1 MSESLEALRNEM
13 FETMQR
19 MRQRRSTP
27 PLPPGITR
35 GEINALMML
44 SMMEARDEIARPG
57 MLAAC
62 SHATPGAVS
71 QTLKSLEEKGLI
83 VRRRGE
89 GDSRSVTIS
98 LTDAGHEFEKEGRR
112 LHDERFMHMLEFLG
126 EDDAR
131 EFVRIVNRMLE
142 FEESHPWK
150 RADEAAREEPHGSER
165 ACAAESAPCF
175 NPKPESKTTSC
186 SDSEAGQETAACSD
200 FKSNR
205 EAAAHLHTTS
215 SQAFEACPYPAS
227 RQASEA
233 HYHPASSQAS
243 AARKPRQSVAARNA
257 LCCEKE
263 GGEPCA

>member
-19 MRQRRSTP
+19 IRQRRSTP

-44 SMMEARDEIARPG
+44 SIMEARDEIVRPG

-98 LTDAGHEFEKEGRR
+98 LTNAGHEFEKEGRR

-150 RADEAAREEPHGSER
+150 RASGGMRCGGER
-165 ACAAESAPCF
+165 ACAAESVPC
-175 NPKPESKTTSC
+175 PDSAHGQESAVC
-186 SDSEAGQETAACSD
+186 SDSAIGRKFDFRFDSASNSTSETCCNSESSHASALRHPEQ
-200 FKSNR
+200 F
-205 EAAAHLHTTS
+205 AAAGS
-215 SQAFEACPYPAS
+215 GFRS
-227 RQASEA
+227 
-233 HYHPASSQAS
+233 
-243 AARKPRQSVAARNA
+243 
-257 LCCEKE
+257 EKE

>member
-98 LTDAGHEFEKEGRR
+98 LTDAAIKDGRYDAKGRENLLNLFDKDFEGTKAMLAAIPCRANVAGQINTDKGSGVTLGDWKDKSWDELDKAGK
-112 LHDERFMHMLEFLG
+112 LVELKDAAPDLYKSKFKERFG
-126 EDDAR
+126 
-131 EFVRIVNRMLE
+131 I
-142 FEESHPWK
+142 
-150 RADEAAREEPHGSER
+150 EP
-165 ACAAESAPCF
+165 
-175 NPKPESKTTSC
+175 N
-186 SDSEAGQETAACSD
+186 
-200 FKSNR
+200 
-205 EAAAHLHTTS
+205 L
-215 SQAFEACPYPAS
+215 
-227 RQASEA
+227 
-233 HYHPASSQAS
+233 
-243 AARKPRQSVAARNA
+243 
-257 LCCEKE
+257 
-263 GGEPCA
+263 

>member
-44 SMMEARDEIARPG
+44 SMMEAHGDAVRPG

-98 LTDAGHEFEKEGRR
+98 LTNAGREFEKEGRR

-150 RADEAAREEPHGSER
+150 RASGGMRCGGER
-165 ACAAESAPCF
+165 ACAAESVPC
-175 NPKPESKTTSC
+175 PDSAHGQESAVC
-186 SDSEAGQETAACSD
+186 SDSTIGQEPD
-200 FKSNR
+200 FRFDSASNSTSETCCNSESSHASASR
-205 EAAAHLHTTS
+205 HPERFAAAGS
-215 SQAFEACPYPAS
+215 GF
-227 RQASEA
+227 R
-233 HYHPASSQAS
+233 
-243 AARKPRQSVAARNA
+243 
-257 LCCEKE
+257 CEKE

>member
-89 GDSRSVTIS
+89 GDLS
-98 LTDAGHEFEKEGRR
+98 LRHDFPDRCGPRVRKRR
-112 LHDERFMHMLEFLG
+112 
-126 EDDAR
+126 
-131 EFVRIVNRMLE
+131 
-142 FEESHPWK
+142 P
-150 RADEAAREEPHGSER
+150 P
-165 ACAAESAPCF
+165 SA
-175 NPKPESKTTSC
+175 
-186 SDSEAGQETAACSD
+186 
-200 FKSNR
+200 
-205 EAAAHLHTTS
+205 
-215 SQAFEACPYPAS
+215 
-227 RQASEA
+227 
-233 HYHPASSQAS
+233 
-243 AARKPRQSVAARNA
+243 
-257 LCCEKE
+257 
-263 GGEPCA
+263 

>member
-44 SMMEARDEIARPG
+44 SIMEARGEVVRPG

-98 LTDAGHEFEKEGRR
+98 LTDTGHEFEKEGRR

-150 RADEAAREEPHGSER
+150 RASGGMRCGGER
-165 ACAAESAPCF
+165 ACAAESVP
-175 NPKPESKTTSC
+175 C
-186 SDSEAGQETAACSD
+186 SDSVHGQESAVCSD
-200 FKSNR
+200 STIGRESDFRFDSASNSTSETCCNSESSYASASCHPER
-205 EAAAHLHTTS
+205 FAAAGS
-215 SQAFEACPYPAS
+215 GFRS
-227 RQASEA
+227 
-233 HYHPASSQAS
+233 
-243 AARKPRQSVAARNA
+243 
-257 LCCEKE
+257 EKE

>member
-19 MRQRRSTP
+19 MRQRRSTL

-44 SMMEARDEIARPG
+44 SIMEAHGEVVRPG

-150 RADEAAREEPHGSER
+150 RASGGMRCRGER
-165 ACAAESAPCF
+165 ACAAESVPV
-175 NPKPESKTTSC
+175 P
-186 SDSEAGQETAACSD
+186 DSAHGQESAVCSGSTIGRESD
-200 FKSNR
+200 FRFDFASNSTSETCCNSESSHASASR
-205 EAAAHLHTTS
+205 HPERFAAAGS
-215 SQAFEACPYPAS
+215 GF
-227 RQASEA
+227 R
-233 HYHPASSQAS
+233 
-243 AARKPRQSVAARNA
+243 SV
-257 LCCEKE
+257 
-263 GGEPCA
+263 

>member
-44 SMMEARDEIARPG
+44 SMMEAHGDAVRPG

-150 RADEAAREEPHGSER
+150 RADEASREEPHGSER
-165 ACAAESAPCF
+165 ACAKGSAPGF
-175 NPKPESKTTSC
+175 NPRPESKTALC
-186 SDSEAGQETAACSD
+186 SDSETGQETAACSD
-200 FKSNR
+200 SGSNR

-215 SQAFEACPYPAS
+215 SQAFEANS
-227 RQASEA
+227 RSI
-233 HYHPASSQAS
+233 SSQVS
-243 AARKPRQSVAARNA
+243 ATCKPGQSVAAGSGFRS
-257 LCCEKE
+257 EKE

>member
-44 SMMEARDEIARPG
+44 SMMEAHGDAVRPG

-150 RADEAAREEPHGSER
+150 RASGGMCCGGER
-165 ACAAESAPCF
+165 ACAAESVPC
-175 NPKPESKTTSC
+175 PDSVHGQESAVC
-186 SDSEAGQETAACSD
+186 SDSTIGWESD
-200 FKSNR
+200 FRFDS
-205 EAAAHLHTTS
+205 ASSSTS
-215 SQAFEACPYPAS
+215 ETCCNSESSHASAS
-227 RQASEA
+227 R
-233 HYHPASSQAS
+233 HPERFG
-243 AARKPRQSVAARNA
+243 AAGSGFR
-257 LCCEKE
+257 CEKE

>member
-44 SMMEARDEIARPG
+44 SIMEARGEAVRPG

-98 LTDAGHEFEKEGRR
+98 LTNAGREFEKEGRR

-150 RADEAAREEPHGSER
+150 RASGGMRCGGER
-165 ACAAESAPCF
+165 ACAAESVPC
-175 NPKPESKTTSC
+175 PDSAHGQESAVC
-186 SDSEAGQETAACSD
+186 SDSAIGQEPD
-200 FKSNR
+200 FRFDSASNSTSETCCNSESSHASASR
-205 EAAAHLHTTS
+205 HPERFAAAGS
-215 SQAFEACPYPAS
+215 GF
-227 RQASEA
+227 R
-233 HYHPASSQAS
+233 
-243 AARKPRQSVAARNA
+243 
-257 LCCEKE
+257 CEKE

>member
-44 SMMEARDEIARPG
+44 SMMKARDEIARPG

-83 VRRRGE
+83 MRRRGE

-98 LTDAGHEFEKEGRR
+98 LTDAGHELEKEGRR

-150 RADEAAREEPHGSER
+150 RTSDGMRCEGER
-165 ACAAESAPCF
+165 ACVAESVPC
-175 NPKPESKTTSC
+175 PDSAHGQESAVC
-186 SDSEAGQETAACSD
+186 SDSTIGRESD
-200 FKSNR
+200 FRFDSASSSTSETCCNSESSHASALR
-205 EAAAHLHTTS
+205 HPEQFAAAGS
-215 SQAFEACPYPAS
+215 GFRS
-227 RQASEA
+227 
-233 HYHPASSQAS
+233 
-243 AARKPRQSVAARNA
+243 
-257 LCCEKE
+257 EKE

>member
-1 MSESLEALRNEM
+1 
-13 FETMQR
+13 

-98 LTDAGHEFEKEGRR
+98 LTNAGHEFEKEGRR

-150 RADEAAREEPHGSER
+150 RASGGMRCGGER
-165 ACAAESAPCF
+165 ACAAESVPC
-175 NPKPESKTTSC
+175 PDSAHGQESAVC
-186 SDSEAGQETAACSD
+186 SDSAIGQEPD
-200 FKSNR
+200 FRFDSASNSTSETCCNSESSHASALR
-205 EAAAHLHTTS
+205 HPEQFAAAGS
-215 SQAFEACPYPAS
+215 GFRS
-227 RQASEA
+227 
-233 HYHPASSQAS
+233 
-243 AARKPRQSVAARNA
+243 
-257 LCCEKE
+257 EKE

>member
-44 SMMEARDEIARPG
+44 SIIEAHGEVVRPG

-112 LHDERFMHMLEFLG
+112 LYDERFMHMLEFLG

-150 RADEAAREEPHGSER
+150 RASGGMRCGGER
-165 ACAAESAPCF
+165 ACAAESVPC
-175 NPKPESKTTSC
+175 PDSAHGQESAVC
-186 SDSEAGQETAACSD
+186 SDSTIGRESNFRFDSASNSTSETSCNSESSHASASRHPEQ
-200 FKSNR
+200 F
-205 EAAAHLHTTS
+205 AAAGS
-215 SQAFEACPYPAS
+215 GFRS
-227 RQASEA
+227 
-233 HYHPASSQAS
+233 
-243 AARKPRQSVAARNA
+243 
-257 LCCEKE
+257 EKE

>member
-1 MSESLEALRNEM
+1 
-13 FETMQR
+13 
-19 MRQRRSTP
+19 
-27 PLPPGITR
+27 
-35 GEINALMML
+35 
-44 SMMEARDEIARPG
+44 MEERDEIARPG

-89 GDSRSVTIS
+89 GDPCSVTIS

-150 RADEAAREEPHGSER
+150 RASGGMRCGGER
-165 ACAAESAPCF
+165 ACAAESVPC
-175 NPKPESKTTSC
+175 PDSAHGQESAVC
-186 SDSEAGQETAACSD
+186 SDSTIGRESD
-200 FKSNR
+200 FRFDS
-205 EAAAHLHTTS
+205 ASSSTS
-215 SQAFEACPYPAS
+215 ETCCNSESSHAPAS
-227 RQASEA
+227 R
-233 HYHPASSQAS
+233 HPERF
-243 AARKPRQSVAARNA
+243 AAAGSGFR
-257 LCCEKE
+257 CEKE

>member
-98 LTDAGHEFEKEGRR
+98 LTDTGHEFEKEGRR

-150 RADEAAREEPHGSER
+150 D
-165 ACAAESAPCF
+165 
-175 NPKPESKTTSC
+175 
-186 SDSEAGQETAACSD
+186 
-200 FKSNR
+200 
-205 EAAAHLHTTS
+205 AAAS
-215 SQAFEACPYPAS
+215 
-227 RQASEA
+227 
-233 HYHPASSQAS
+233 
-243 AARKPRQSVAARNA
+243 NA
-257 LCCEKE
+257 LHSEKE

>member
-98 LTDAGHEFEKEGRR
+98 LTDTGHEFEKEGRH

-150 RADEAAREEPHGSER
+150 RASGGMRCVGRE
-165 ACAAESAPCF
+165 
-175 NPKPESKTTSC
+175 
-186 SDSEAGQETAACSD
+186 SD
-200 FKSNR
+200 FRFDSASNSTSETCCNSESSHASASHHPER
-205 EAAAHLHTTS
+205 FAAAGS
-215 SQAFEACPYPAS
+215 GF
-227 RQASEA
+227 R
-233 HYHPASSQAS
+233 
-243 AARKPRQSVAARNA
+243 
-257 LCCEKE
+257 CEKE

>member
-44 SMMEARDEIARPG
+44 SMMEERDEIARPG

-89 GDSRSVTIS
+89 GDSRSVAIS

-150 RADEAAREEPHGSER
+150 D
-165 ACAAESAPCF
+165 
-175 NPKPESKTTSC
+175 
-186 SDSEAGQETAACSD
+186 
-200 FKSNR
+200 
-205 EAAAHLHTTS
+205 AAAS
-215 SQAFEACPYPAS
+215 
-227 RQASEA
+227 
-233 HYHPASSQAS
+233 
-243 AARKPRQSVAARNA
+243 NA

-263 GGEPCA
+263 GGEPCV

>member
-1 MSESLEALRNEM
+1 MSESLEALRSEM

-44 SMMEARDEIARPG
+44 SIIEAHGEVVRPG

-112 LHDERFMHMLEFLG
+112 LYDERFMHMLEFLG

-150 RADEAAREEPHGSER
+150 RASGGMRCGGEQ
-165 ACAAESAPCF
+165 ACAAESVPC
-175 NPKPESKTTSC
+175 PDSAHGQESAVC
-186 SDSEAGQETAACSD
+186 SDSTIGQESD
-200 FKSNR
+200 FRFDSASSSTSETCCNSESSYASAPR
-205 EAAAHLHTTS
+205 HPEQFAAAGS
-215 SQAFEACPYPAS
+215 GFRS
-227 RQASEA
+227 
-233 HYHPASSQAS
+233 
-243 AARKPRQSVAARNA
+243 
-257 LCCEKE
+257 EKE

>member
-44 SMMEARDEIARPG
+44 SIIEARGEVVRPG

-98 LTDAGHEFEKEGRR
+98 LTDTGHEFEKEGRR

-150 RADEAAREEPHGSER
+150 RASGGMRCGGER
-165 ACAAESAPCF
+165 ACAAESVPC
-175 NPKPESKTTSC
+175 PDSAHGQESAVC
-186 SDSEAGQETAACSD
+186 SDSAIGQEPD
-200 FKSNR
+200 FRFDSASNSTSETCCNSESSHASALR
-205 EAAAHLHTTS
+205 HPERFAAAGS
-215 SQAFEACPYPAS
+215 GFRS
-227 RQASEA
+227 
-233 HYHPASSQAS
+233 
-243 AARKPRQSVAARNA
+243 
-257 LCCEKE
+257 EKE

>member
-71 QTLKSLEEKGLI
+71 QTLKSLEKKGLI

-98 LTDAGHEFEKEGRR
+98 LTNAGHEFEKEGRR

-150 RADEAAREEPHGSER
+150 RASGGMRCGGER
-165 ACAAESAPCF
+165 ACAAESVPC
-175 NPKPESKTTSC
+175 PDSAHGQESAVC
-186 SDSEAGQETAACSD
+186 SDSAIGQEPDLRFDSA
-200 FKSNR
+200 SNSTSETCCNSESSHASASR
-205 EAAAHLHTTS
+205 HPEQFAAAGS
-215 SQAFEACPYPAS
+215 GFRS
-227 RQASEA
+227 
-233 HYHPASSQAS
+233 
-243 AARKPRQSVAARNA
+243 
-257 LCCEKE
+257 EKE

>member
-19 MRQRRSTP
+19 MCQRRSTP

-44 SMMEARDEIARPG
+44 SIIEARGEVVRPG

-98 LTDAGHEFEKEGRR
+98 LTDTGHEFEKEGRR
-112 LHDERFMHMLEFLG
+112 LYDERFMHMLEFLG

-150 RADEAAREEPHGSER
+150 D
-165 ACAAESAPCF
+165 
-175 NPKPESKTTSC
+175 
-186 SDSEAGQETAACSD
+186 
-200 FKSNR
+200 
-205 EAAAHLHTTS
+205 AAAS
-215 SQAFEACPYPAS
+215 
-227 RQASEA
+227 
-233 HYHPASSQAS
+233 
-243 AARKPRQSVAARNA
+243 NA
-257 LCCEKE
+257 LRCEKE
-263 GGEPCA
+263 GGEPCD

>member
-83 VRRRGE
+83 VRKRGE

-112 LHDERFMHMLEFLG
+112 LHDERFIHMLEFLG

-150 RADEAAREEPHGSER
+150 RADEASREEQHGSER
-165 ACAAESAPCF
+165 ACAKGSAPGF
-175 NPKPESKTTSC
+175 NPRPESETALC
-186 SDSEAGQETAACSD
+186 SDSETGQETAACSD
-200 FKSNR
+200 SGSNNR
-205 EAAAHLHTTS
+205 EATAHLHATS
-215 SQAFEACPYPAS
+215 SQAFEANS
-227 RQASEA
+227 RSI
-233 HYHPASSQAS
+233 SSQAS
-243 AARKPRQSVAARNA
+243 ATFKPGQSVAAGNA
-257 LCCEKE
+257 LCSEKE

>member
-44 SMMEARDEIARPG
+44 SIIEAHGEVVRPG

-98 LTDAGHEFEKEGRR
+98 LTNAGREFEKEARR

-142 FEESHPWK
+142 FEESHPWE
-150 RADEAAREEPHGSER
+150 RASGGMRCGGER
-165 ACAAESAPCF
+165 ACAAESVLCP
-175 NPKPESKTTSC
+175 
-186 SDSEAGQETAACSD
+186 DSAHGQESAVCPDSTIGRGSD
-200 FKSNR
+200 FRFDSASSSTSETCCNSESSHASAPR
-205 EAAAHLHTTS
+205 HPERFAAAGS
-215 SQAFEACPYPAS
+215 GFRS
-227 RQASEA
+227 
-233 HYHPASSQAS
+233 
-243 AARKPRQSVAARNA
+243 
-257 LCCEKE
+257 EKE

>member
-1 MSESLEALRNEM
+1 MSESLEALRTEM

-44 SMMEARDEIARPG
+44 SMMEARGEAVRPG

-62 SHATPGAVS
+62 THATPGAVS

-98 LTDAGHEFEKEGRR
+98 LTDAGHEFENEGRR

-150 RADEAAREEPHGSER
+150 RASGGMRCGGER
-165 ACAAESAPCF
+165 ACAAESVPCPDSA
-175 NPKPESKTTSC
+175 NGPESAVC
-186 SDSEAGQETAACSD
+186 SDSTIGRESD
-200 FKSNR
+200 FRFDSASSSTSETCCNFESSHASASR
-205 EAAAHLHTTS
+205 HPERFAAAGS
-215 SQAFEACPYPAS
+215 GF
-227 RQASEA
+227 R
-233 HYHPASSQAS
+233 
-243 AARKPRQSVAARNA
+243 
-257 LCCEKE
+257 CEKE

>member
-1 MSESLEALRNEM
+1 MSESLEALRTEM

-19 MRQRRSTP
+19 IRQRRSTP

-44 SMMEARDEIARPG
+44 SMMEARDEIVRPG

-83 VRRRGE
+83 VRKRGE

-150 RADEAAREEPHGSER
+150 RVSGGMRCGGER
-165 ACAAESAPCF
+165 ACAAESVPC
-175 NPKPESKTTSC
+175 PDSAHGQESAVC
-186 SDSEAGQETAACSD
+186 SDSTIGRESD
-200 FKSNR
+200 FRFDSASNSTSETCCNSESSHASASR
-205 EAAAHLHTTS
+205 HPERFAAAGS
-215 SQAFEACPYPAS
+215 GFRS
-227 RQASEA
+227 
-233 HYHPASSQAS
+233 
-243 AARKPRQSVAARNA
+243 
-257 LCCEKE
+257 EKE

>member
-44 SMMEARDEIARPG
+44 SIMEARGEAVRPG
-57 MLAAC
+57 ILAAC

-83 VRRRGE
+83 VRRRGRG

-98 LTDAGHEFEKEGRR
+98 LTNAGREFEKEGRR

-150 RADEAAREEPHGSER
+150 RASGGMRCGGER
-165 ACAAESAPCF
+165 ACAAESVPC
-175 NPKPESKTTSC
+175 PDSAHGQESAVC
-186 SDSEAGQETAACSD
+186 SDSAIGQEPD
-200 FKSNR
+200 FRFDSASNSTSETCCNSESSHASASR
-205 EAAAHLHTTS
+205 HPERFAAAGS
-215 SQAFEACPYPAS
+215 GFRS
-227 RQASEA
+227 
-233 HYHPASSQAS
+233 
-243 AARKPRQSVAARNA
+243 
-257 LCCEKE
+257 EKE

>member
-19 MRQRRSTP
+19 MRQRRLTP

-44 SMMEARDEIARPG
+44 SIMEARGEVVRPG

-150 RADEAAREEPHGSER
+150 RVSGGMRCGGER
-165 ACAAESAPCF
+165 ACAAESVPC
-175 NPKPESKTTSC
+175 PDSAHGQESAVC
-186 SDSEAGQETAACSD
+186 SDSTIGRESD
-200 FKSNR
+200 FRFDSASNSTSETCCNSESSHASASHHPAR
-205 EAAAHLHTTS
+205 FAAAGS
-215 SQAFEACPYPAS
+215 GFRS
-227 RQASEA
+227 
-233 HYHPASSQAS
+233 
-243 AARKPRQSVAARNA
+243 
-257 LCCEKE
+257 EKE

>member
-1 MSESLEALRNEM
+1 MSESLEALRTEM

-35 GEINALMML
+35 GEINTLMML
-44 SMMEARDEIARPG
+44 SMMEARDEIVRPG

-83 VRRRGE
+83 VRKRGE
-89 GDSRSVTIS
+89 GDSRSVAIS
-98 LTDAGHEFEKEGRR
+98 LTDAGREFENEGRR

-150 RADEAAREEPHGSER
+150 RASGGMRCGGER
-165 ACAAESAPCF
+165 ACAAESVPC
-175 NPKPESKTTSC
+175 PDSAHGQESAVC
-186 SDSEAGQETAACSD
+186 SDSTIGRESD
-200 FKSNR
+200 FRFDSASNSTSETCCNSESSHASASR
-205 EAAAHLHTTS
+205 HPERFAAAGS
-215 SQAFEACPYPAS
+215 GF
-227 RQASEA
+227 R
-233 HYHPASSQAS
+233 
-243 AARKPRQSVAARNA
+243 
-257 LCCEKE
+257 CEKE

>member
-1 MSESLEALRNEM
+1 
-13 FETMQR
+13 
-19 MRQRRSTP
+19 
-27 PLPPGITR
+27 
-35 GEINALMML
+35 
-44 SMMEARDEIARPG
+44 

-150 RADEAAREEPHGSER
+150 D
-165 ACAAESAPCF
+165 
-175 NPKPESKTTSC
+175 
-186 SDSEAGQETAACSD
+186 
-200 FKSNR
+200 
-205 EAAAHLHTTS
+205 AAAGS
-215 SQAFEACPYPAS
+215 GFRS
-227 RQASEA
+227 
-233 HYHPASSQAS
+233 
-243 AARKPRQSVAARNA
+243 
-257 LCCEKE
+257 EKE

>member
-44 SMMEARDEIARPG
+44 SIIEARGEVVRPG

-98 LTDAGHEFEKEGRR
+98 LTDTGHEFEKEGRR

-150 RADEAAREEPHGSER
+150 RASGGIRCVGER
-165 ACAAESAPCF
+165 ACAAESVPC
-175 NPKPESKTTSC
+175 PDSAHGQESAVC
-186 SDSEAGQETAACSD
+186 SDSTIGQESD
-200 FKSNR
+200 FRFDSASSSTSETCCNSESSHASAPR
-205 EAAAHLHTTS
+205 HPERFAAAGS
-215 SQAFEACPYPAS
+215 GFRS
-227 RQASEA
+227 
-233 HYHPASSQAS
+233 
-243 AARKPRQSVAARNA
+243 
-257 LCCEKE
+257 EKE

>member
-44 SMMEARDEIARPG
+44 SMMEERDEIARPG

-150 RADEAAREEPHGSER
+150 RASGGMRCGGER
-165 ACAAESAPCF
+165 ACAAESVPC
-175 NPKPESKTTSC
+175 PDSAHGQESAVC
-186 SDSEAGQETAACSD
+186 SDSTIGRESD
-200 FKSNR
+200 FRFDSASNS
-205 EAAAHLHTTS
+205 TS
-215 SQAFEACPYPAS
+215 ETCCN
-227 RQASEA
+227 SE
-233 HYHPASSQAS
+233 SSQAS
-243 AARKPRQSVAARNA
+243 ASRHPERFAAAGSGFR
-257 LCCEKE
+257 CEKE

>member
-27 PLPPGITR
+27 PLPQGITR

-44 SMMEARDEIARPG
+44 SMMEKRDEIARPG

-89 GDSRSVTIS
+89 GDSRSVTIF

-150 RADEAAREEPHGSER
+150 D
-165 ACAAESAPCF
+165 
-175 NPKPESKTTSC
+175 
-186 SDSEAGQETAACSD
+186 
-200 FKSNR
+200 
-205 EAAAHLHTTS
+205 AAAS
-215 SQAFEACPYPAS
+215 
-227 RQASEA
+227 
-233 HYHPASSQAS
+233 
-243 AARKPRQSVAARNA
+243 NA

>member
-13 FETMQR
+13 FETMLR
-19 MRQRRSTP
+19 IRRSTP

-35 GEINALMML
+35 GEINTLMML
-44 SMMEARDEIARPG
+44 SMMEAHGEIVRPG

-83 VRRRGE
+83 VRKRGE

-150 RADEAAREEPHGSER
+150 RASGGMRCGGER
-165 ACAAESAPCF
+165 ACAAESVPC
-175 NPKPESKTTSC
+175 P
-186 SDSEAGQETAACSD
+186 DSAHGQESAVCSGSTIGRESD
-200 FKSNR
+200 FRFDSASNSTSETCCNSESSHASASR
-205 EAAAHLHTTS
+205 HPERFAAAGS
-215 SQAFEACPYPAS
+215 GF
-227 RQASEA
+227 R
-233 HYHPASSQAS
+233 
-243 AARKPRQSVAARNA
+243 
-257 LCCEKE
+257 CEKE

>member
-44 SMMEARDEIARPG
+44 SIIEARGEVVRPG

-71 QTLKSLEEKGLI
+71 QTLKSREEKSLI
-83 VRRRGE
+83 VRKRGE

-150 RADEAAREEPHGSER
+150 RASGGMRCGGER
-165 ACAAESAPCF
+165 ACAAESVPC
-175 NPKPESKTTSC
+175 PDSAHGQESAVC
-186 SDSEAGQETAACSD
+186 SDSTIGRESGFRFDSASNSTSETCCNS
-200 FKSNR
+200 
-205 EAAAHLHTTS
+205 ES
-215 SQAFEACPYPAS
+215 SHAPAS
-227 RQASEA
+227 R
-233 HYHPASSQAS
+233 HPERF
-243 AARKPRQSVAARNA
+243 AAVGSGFR
-257 LCCEKE
+257 CEKE